1 MMLFFK
7 KAQKQE
13 LDSKAKK
20 FVEELNGF
28 IDSCNDENM
37 LNKMFT
43 EVTILRM
50 ELDGKDSLWQ
60 NFKDFKKRKQNIGK
74 KELIKVQFRDIIEN
88 YGNYDSAQLKQIDA
102 IMNIVFNNVSVPKS
116 WWQTLWEDICKAI
129 NVM

>member
-1 MMLFFK
+1 MLFFK

-28 IDSCNDENM
+28 RDSCNDENM

-60 NFKDFKKRKQNIGK
+60 NFKDFRKRKQNIGK

-88 YGNYDSAQLKQIDA
+88 YGNYDSEQLKQIDA
-102 IMNIVFNNVSVPKS
+102 IMNIVFKNVSVPKS
-116 WWQTLWEDICKAI
+116 WWQTLWGDICKAI